1 MSPHVKGIIFIA
13 VMAGIAVAL
22 AITLGLLFSGCSEC
36 RPSTVRCQGDVLEIC
51 AGNETWAES
60 EDCGEIMDA
69 ENSPWTCC
77 EETDA
82 GEPECLPV
90 EECQ

>member
-1 MSPHVKGIIFIA
+1 MSPHVKGVLCIA
-13 VMAGIAVAL
+13 IMCGIVVAL
-22 AITLGLLFSGCSEC
+22 ALVVVLLLGCSEC

-60 EDCGEIMDA
+60 EDCGEILDA